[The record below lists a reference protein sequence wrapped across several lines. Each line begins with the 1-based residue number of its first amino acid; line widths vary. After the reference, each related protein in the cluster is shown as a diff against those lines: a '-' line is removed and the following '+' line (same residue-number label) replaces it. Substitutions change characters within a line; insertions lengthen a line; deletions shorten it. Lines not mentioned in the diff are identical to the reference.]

1 MLFNSFDFI
10 VFLPI
15 VLLLFF
21 AFQQKFRVAVLLVA
35 SYYFYMSWNPI
46 YILLI
51 VASTITDYSAGRALS
66 KTSKQQSRNL
76 ILAISI
82 IVNLGLLF
90 FFKYTDFLLEN
101 INATVEIATNKE
113 APFTLLELIIPVG
126 ISFYTFQTISYTID
140 VYNRKVEAEKNLS
153 QFALYVSFFP
163 QLVAGPIERYSALAP
178 QFKSVFKLT
187 KTNLSNGFRLMLYGL
202 FMKMVVADN
211 IGIVVD
217 ETYNN
222 IGDTNSLNLM
232 LSAVLYSFQIYCD
245 FHGYSTI
252 AIGVARLFDVQLSA
266 NFKAP
271 YLAHSL
277 TTFWRKWHITLTT
290 WFRDYIYYPLGGNRV
305 SKAKWFVAV
314 TLVFIVSGIWHGA
327 QWTFIIWGALHGII
341 TVLEKLLSLDRKS
354 NNNVINLLKGMITF
368 VMVTLL
374 WVFFRSPD
382 LESAAAFF
390 EGILVNTNNAFVLPD
405 VETWILVGLFFVFD
419 AVTRKSDFAQWINNK
434 SLVLRWS
441 VYFVLAFLIL
451 SRSGTD
457 VQPFI
462 YFQF

>member
-140 VYNRKVEAEKNLS
+140 VYNRKV
-153 QFALYVSFFP
+153 
-163 QLVAGPIERYSALAP
+163 
-178 QFKSVFKLT
+178 
-187 KTNLSNGFRLMLYGL
+187 
-202 FMKMVVADN
+202 
-211 IGIVVD
+211 
-217 ETYNN
+217 
-222 IGDTNSLNLM
+222 
-232 LSAVLYSFQIYCD
+232 
-245 FHGYSTI
+245 
-252 AIGVARLFDVQLSA
+252 
-266 NFKAP
+266 
-271 YLAHSL
+271 
-277 TTFWRKWHITLTT
+277 
-290 WFRDYIYYPLGGNRV
+290 
-305 SKAKWFVAV
+305 
-314 TLVFIVSGIWHGA
+314 
-327 QWTFIIWGALHGII
+327 
-341 TVLEKLLSLDRKS
+341 
-354 NNNVINLLKGMITF
+354 
-368 VMVTLL
+368 
-374 WVFFRSPD
+374 
-382 LESAAAFF
+382 
-390 EGILVNTNNAFVLPD
+390 
-405 VETWILVGLFFVFD
+405 
-419 AVTRKSDFAQWINNK
+419 
-434 SLVLRWS
+434 
-441 VYFVLAFLIL
+441 
-451 SRSGTD
+451 
-457 VQPFI
+457 
-462 YFQF
+462 

>member
-1 MLFNSFDFI
+1 
-10 VFLPI
+10 
-15 VLLLFF
+15 
-21 AFQQKFRVAVLLVA
+21 
-35 SYYFYMSWNPI
+35 MSWNPI

-51 VASTITDYSAGRALS
+51 VASTITDYSAGIALS

-101 INATVEIATNKE
+101 VNAAVEIATNKE
-113 APFTLLELIIPVG
+113 APFTLLELIIPAG

-140 VYNRKVEAEKNLS
+140 VYNRKVAAEKNLS
-153 QFALYVSFFP
+153 QFALYVCFFP
-163 QLVAGPIERYSALAP
+163 QLVAGPIERYSVLAP
-178 QFKSVFKLT
+178 QFKSAFKLT

-341 TVLEKLLSLDRKS
+341 TLLEKLLSLDRKS
-354 NNNVINLLKGMITF
+354 SNHVINLLKGMLTF

-390 EGILVNTNNAFVLPD
+390 EGILVNTNNTFVLPD
-405 VETWILVGLFFVFD
+405 VETWVLVGLFFVLD